1 VGTGRRVV
9 TAGSTGAPLCDVHLS
24 KYGRW
29 VCVRCGYEPVVGDS
43 ATWQFVS
50 VIPAREANA
59 DV

>member
-1 VGTGRRVV
+1 VASEGVV
-9 TAGSTGAPLCDVHLS
+9 TAEGSTGAPLCDVHLS